1 MLLLLPFLFRGRD
14 EDCFVFLF
22 FPFSLVLSSPKEV
35 SHQALFRSALL
46 NGPDTS
52 KRYSPSP
59 HGGPSLGC
67 AKSLRAASVV
77 TNPAVDQPASV
88 LGLWAR
94 GAFLDKNGEECEILP
109 HGACLSLCT
118 SLCTLV
124 LCVHISPHF
133 PKDCSAVSMGKHC
146 QWLRQGF
153 RIKTRSPLSWD
164 VQDTVRMRPAWPLFI
179 TFSFPNI
186 QKQSVF

>member
-1 MLLLLPFLFRGRD
+1 MLLLLPFLFRGID
-14 EDCFVFLF
+14 GDFCCCCCLF
-22 FPFSLVLSSPKEV
+22 SIFSSPLLPKEV
-35 SHQALFRSALL
+35 CHQALLRSALL

-52 KRYSPSP
+52 KHYSPSP

-94 GAFLDKNGEECEILP
+94 GAFLDKNDEEYEILP

-118 SLCTLV
+118 SLCKLV
-124 LCVHISPHF
+124 PCVHISPHF
-133 PKDCSAVSMGKHC
+133 PKDCNAVSTGKH
-146 QWLRQGF
+146 RQ
-153 RIKTRSPLSWD
+153 
-164 VQDTVRMRPAWPLFI
+164 
-179 TFSFPNI
+179 
-186 QKQSVF
+186 

>member
-1 MLLLLPFLFRGRD
+1 MLLLLPFLFRGID
-14 EDCFVFLF
+14 GDCFFVVVC
-22 FPFSLVLSSPKEV
+22 FPFSRVLSFPKEV
-35 SHQALFRSALL
+35 CHQALLRSALL
-46 NGPDTS
+46 NGPNTS
-52 KRYSPSP
+52 KHYSPSP

-94 GAFLDKNGEECEILP
+94 GAFLDKNDEEYEILP

-118 SLCTLV
+118 SLCKLV
-124 LCVHISPHF
+124 PCVHISPHF
-133 PKDCSAVSMGKHC
+133 PKDCNAVSTGKHR

-153 RIKTRSPLSWD
+153 RIKMHSPLSWE
-164 VQDTVRMRPAWPLFI
+164 VQDTIRMRPA
-179 TFSFPNI
+179 
-186 QKQSVF
+186 